1 MRHLRVLLCCALF
14 ITPAL
19 AEVLEGDAERG
30 RLAFHSC
37 RTCHYP
43 EQGIGHNNGPA
54 LWNILG
60 QTAGTQPGFDGYSE
74 TMKQSGVVWNEAY
87 LDAWLA
93 NPDAFMPGTTMIAL
107 PIEDAQHRAD
117 IIAYLKTFAPKPVE
131 SR

>member
-1 MRHLRVLLCCALF
+1 MKPVLLLLLLLLPVSTAF
-14 ITPAL
+14 ADVTD
-19 AEVLEGDAERG
+19 GDAERG

-60 QTAGTQPGFDGYSE
+60 TTAGTQPGFDNYSE
-74 TMKQSGVVWNEAY
+74 TMRQSGVVWNQAY

-93 NPDAFMPGTTMIAL
+93 DPEAFMPGTTMMAL
-107 PIEDAQHRAD
+107 PVRDAGKRAD
-117 IIAYLKTFAPKPVE
+117 IIAYLKTFAPASEP
-131 SR
+131 